1 MAGSL
6 LPEEFACGDEE
17 KPAGVPGEMS
27 SVFGSCPNVGFAVDG
42 MLVVTNNDTDFK
54 KGKCDDLRR
63 GREIRGSGVRQPS
76 GSVRATSIRFE
87 KD

>member
-1 MAGSL
+1 
-6 LPEEFACGDEE
+6 
-17 KPAGVPGEMS
+17 
-27 SVFGSCPNVGFAVDG
+27 
-42 MLVVTNNDTDFK
+42 MLVVANNDTDYK

-63 GREIRGSGVRQPS
+63 GREIRGSGVRQSS